1 MWYWRSELSYLG
13 PVGYYDH
20 TYNDAADTDE
30 PDNYDKNND
39 HGQDDDTGMDN
50 YDKRQD
56 FRQE

>member
-1 MWYWRSELSYLG
+1 MWYWRSELSYFG

-20 TYNDAADTDE
+20 TNNDAADTDE
-30 PDNYDKNND
+30 KNND
-39 HGQDDDTGMDN
+39 NGQDDDTGMDN